1 MISITNN
8 NTKKYLA
15 CVAAVEKAKQS
26 VREEQAFIKDYEN
39 AYKTFSK
46 SHLRVTKDGRVVA
59 KKDNPFELAWSHGDN
74 GKNIGFKYRSIE
86 GNCWFVREKK
96 MPSYLSMSLK
106 G

>member
-26 VREEQAFIKDYEN
+26 VREEQAFIKEYEK

-46 SHLRVTKDGRVVA
+46 SHLRVTKDGRVMA
-59 KKDNPFELAWSHGDN
+59 KKDNPFDLAWSDDN
-74 GKNIGFKYRSIE
+74 KNIGCKYRSLTAT
-86 GNCWFVREKK
+86 CWFVKEKQVS
-96 MPSYLSMSLK
+96 SYLSMSLK